1 MRETYGK
8 LRPEMR
14 VTDWKGKLIVIE
26 GTDGVGRTTQMNLL
40 KPWLEEMG
48 HAVLATGIMRSVLAG
63 EGIRRAKERN
73 SLGRVTQT
81 LFYATDFVDRLEKEI
96 VPALR
101 AGFIVLT
108 DRYIYS
114 LIARASVRGADPR
127 WIRSI
132 YSVALQPD
140 VVFYL
145 RLGLEHLIPR
155 VVFSRGFDYWESG
168 RDLFPALDI
177 YESFGAYQS
186 ALLAEFDR
194 LSGEYRF
201 EIVDAALEENQ
212 IFARLQAG
220 IKRVLE
226 QQPAKRGPAAWPG
239 AEWPKSTRENFES
252 KLYGAEIVTASRWFP
267 SSKMCSA
274 CGRISEELPLS
285 IREWTC
291 ECGTFRAR
299 DINAARNLRRDALH
313 RASCARINACGEE
326 GSGAGLTPSVKP
338 ASLKLESTMSYLGM
352 D

>member
-8 LRPEMR
+8 RLPEMR
-14 VTDWKGKLIVIE
+14 VTDLKGKLIVIE
-26 GTDGVGRTTQMNLL
+26 GTDGVGRTTQINLL

-48 HAVLATGIMRSVLAG
+48 HAVLDTGITRSVLAG

-132 YSVALQPD
+132 YSVALRPD

-145 RLGLEHLIPR
+145 RLGLEQLIPR

-168 RDLFPALDI
+168 RDLFPTLDI
-177 YESFGAYQS
+177 YESFCAYQS

-194 LSGEYRF
+194 LSSEYRF
-201 EIVDAALEENQ
+201 EIVDATLEENQ
-212 IFARLQAG
+212 ICAELRAG
-220 IKRVLE
+220 IMRVLE
-226 QQPAKRGPAAWPG
+226 PERPKRRDPAWPRTD
-239 AEWPKSTRENFES
+239 WPQATGDNFEN
-252 KLYGAEIVTASRWFP
+252 
-267 SSKMCSA
+267 
-274 CGRISEELPLS
+274 
-285 IREWTC
+285 
-291 ECGTFRAR
+291 TFRGAFSAALAR
-299 DINAARNLRRDALH
+299 GARTEGTSVLRA
-313 RASCARINACGEE
+313 
-326 GSGAGLTPSVKP
+326 
-338 ASLKLESTMSYLGM
+338 ESSSRNGNGRSAYPK
-352 D
+352 